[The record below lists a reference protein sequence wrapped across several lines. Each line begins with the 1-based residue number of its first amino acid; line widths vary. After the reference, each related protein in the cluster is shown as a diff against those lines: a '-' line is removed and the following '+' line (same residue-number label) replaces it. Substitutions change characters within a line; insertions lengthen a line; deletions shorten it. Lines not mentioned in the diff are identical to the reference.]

1 MQKVCYKM
9 GINTWVDLKEQC
21 PIDISR
27 IITYANRFDAHVG
40 VRVSLTNLAR
50 AKRSLIEA
58 RGQLELMITTLNQL
72 LYDRKILQSRVDEV
86 LHMWFMDNLGR
97 LMRKIDEKEK
107 DLLIV
112 HDNPNEMNSEVGVSH
127 LSAYAKLLKIV
138 SQAVIFEAL
147 IKATEEYNQLED
159 GAIESIQ
166 YTEEVSEQKLN
177 ENKQP
182 LFLTPDGIETTKD
195 FSEVTKKL
203 KDGST
208 ETKQIMHRAIIV
220 NVSKDK
226 EEKLTIRKNKRTFL
240 YILFH
245 ILQVTLFTLGSLS
258 RDKPTG
264 GFTKKETVNNVPG
277 SWKNLLSEN
286 LGQKQIAKAHK
297 EETGETVNINLPPE
311 LQNQNYESDGQDVMF
326 EETYPDGDDNDEE
339 DDENV

>member
-1 MQKVCYKM
+1 
-9 GINTWVDLKEQC
+9 
-21 PIDISR
+21 
-27 IITYANRFDAHVG
+27 
-40 VRVSLTNLAR
+40 
-50 AKRSLIEA
+50 
-58 RGQLELMITTLNQL
+58 
-72 LYDRKILQSRVDEV
+72 
-86 LHMWFMDNLGR
+86 
-97 LMRKIDEKEK
+97 
-107 DLLIV
+107 
-112 HDNPNEMNSEVGVSH
+112 VGVSH

-182 LFLTPDGIETTKD
+182 LFLTPEGIETTKD